1 MQPVLTP
8 PDRTQVAQAGPA
20 PTSAHLRQ
28 LPPAA
33 PIHQLHH
40 YAYRAKDAEET
51 RHFYEDIL
59 GLPLYHIIQS
69 DYVPSTGE
77 YCPYTHFF
85 FRLKDGSCIAFFDLG
100 DDEAALPSPNTPL
113 WVNHISFRV
122 DTVADLE
129 AMKARLQAEGIEV
142 LGVTDHHIFKSIY
155 FFDPN
160 GVRLE
165 LTAQLADEVQ
175 MQRESTTTHA
185 RLAEWTARKEQWR
198 KERAAGRASAPLK
211 PQQNDRPEV
220 TGPDSSD
227 RQT

>member
-1 MQPVLTP
+1 MAALANTLTP
-8 PDRTQVAQAGPA
+8 PPALSSLPA
-20 PTSAHLRQ
+20 P
-28 LPPAA
+28 AA
-33 PIHQLHH
+33 VQQLHH

-85 FRLKDGSCIAFFDLG
+85 FRLQDGSFIAFFDLG
-100 DDEAALPSPNTPL
+100 NDEAALPSPNTPL

-122 DTVADLE
+122 NTVADLE
-129 AMKARLQAEGIEV
+129 AMKARLQADGIEV

-165 LTAQLADEVQ
+165 LTAQLADEFQ
-175 MQRESTTTHA
+175 MLQESKTAHA
-185 RLAEWTARKEQWR
+185 RLAEWTARKQQWR
-198 KERAAGRASAPLK
+198 QDKAAGRAAEALK

-220 TGPDSSD
+220 AGKP
-227 RQT
+227 RA

>member
-1 MQPVLTP
+1 M
-8 PDRTQVAQAGPA
+8 RTDQAPHARAVPNAAKQQG
-20 PTSAHLRQ
+20 L
-28 LPPAA
+28 PAA
-33 PIHQLHH
+33 ASIHQLHH
-40 YAYRAKDAEET
+40 YAYRARDAEET

-85 FRLKDGSCIAFFDLG
+85 FRLQDGSFIAFFDLG

-122 DTVADLE
+122 STVADLE
-129 AMKARLQAEGIEV
+129 AMKARLQADGVEV

-165 LTAQLADEVQ
+165 LTAQLADEVR
-175 MQRESTTTHA
+175 MQRESATAHA
-185 RLAEWTARKEQWR
+185 RLAEWTARKVQWR
-198 KERAAGRASAPLK
+198 KERAAGGAPAALK
-211 PQQNDRPEV
+211 PPQNDRPEV
-220 TGPDSSD
+220 AGNKPAS
-227 RQT
+227 R